1 MLVINVKLVSNK
13 VSNKQLNQVQV
24 RDIKLI

>member
-24 RDIKLI
+24 RNIKLI